1 MTTLLANI
9 LTLRNNNL
17 QKYIKQRTMKQERK
31 EALNKIFEKLELILN
46 ACILKN
52 KGDAGKTMIQFN
64 DIQVDIQNTIHKRN
78 EELNLSKSEKE
89 EIDKYYSSKM
99 IELMS
104 KYLQY

>member
-1 MTTLLANI
+1 
-9 LTLRNNNL
+9 
-17 QKYIKQRTMKQERK
+17 MKQERK
-31 EALNKIFEKLELILN
+31 EALDKIFRNLELILN

-52 KGDAGKTMIQFN
+52 KGDVGKTIIQFN
-64 DIQVDIQNTIHKRN
+64 DIQVDILNTIHKRI